1 MEIGRIRSIASGGDN
16 HIQLETEV
24 KALTKEERDE
34 LLHQAQLPVVIPTE
48 HVLAMKADLA
58 LPWNKLRIL
67 RRYMYVCIHNK
78 NNKICTI

>member
-24 KALTKEERDE
+24 KKALTKEERDE
-34 LLHQAQLPVVIPTE
+34 LLHQAQLPLVIPTE

-78 NNKICTI
+78 K